1 MEQADRLSIDWL
13 HLLANLALAHEV
25 LNVCGHIWPVEAGLK
40 AMEGLPHSQVVA
52 NGGRVKLRKECGD
65 QRVTWVDPDCVF
77 VKEEVSRYVKVSPG
91 RRFLAHKF
99 GLSLECVTLL

>member
-40 AMEGLPHSQVVA
+40 AMEGLPHSQVAA
-52 NGGRVKLRKECGD
+52 NRGRVELCKEGGN
-65 QRVTWVDPDCVF
+65 QRVTWVDRDRAF
-77 VKEEVSRYVKVSPG
+77 VKKEIVRYVEIRPG
-91 RRFLAHKF
+91 
-99 GLSLECVTLL
+99 